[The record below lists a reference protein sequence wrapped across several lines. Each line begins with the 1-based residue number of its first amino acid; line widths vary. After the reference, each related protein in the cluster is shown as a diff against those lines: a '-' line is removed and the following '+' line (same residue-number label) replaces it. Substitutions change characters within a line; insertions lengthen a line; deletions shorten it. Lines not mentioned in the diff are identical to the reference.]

1 MIKQLKPHAE
11 TSLAIER
18 LKAVYE
24 TKDAKT
30 VFVKAYQEC
39 VGGLAENALCD
50 FRLYLGGET
59 ASLPAYIERACR
71 DHGVWPCQ
79 IRNRAKPVS

>member
-1 MIKQLKPHAE
+1 MIKHLAPHAE

-18 LKAVYE
+18 LKAVYK
-24 TKDAKT
+24 TKDAAT

-39 VGGLAENALCD
+39 VGGLTENALCD
-50 FRLYLGGET
+50 FRLYRGGET
-59 ASLPAYIERACR
+59 SSLPAYIERACR

-79 IRNRAKPVS
+79 IHKQIKSVS